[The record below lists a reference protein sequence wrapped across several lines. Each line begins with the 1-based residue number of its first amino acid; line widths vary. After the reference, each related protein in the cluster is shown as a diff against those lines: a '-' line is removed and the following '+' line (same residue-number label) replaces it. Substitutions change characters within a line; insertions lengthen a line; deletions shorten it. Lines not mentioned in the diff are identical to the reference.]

1 MATTKKNPVKIAV
14 FNQKGGV
21 AKTTTVFNMAG
32 ILAKSGAKVLVIDA
46 DPQANVSSSL
56 LFENIS
62 EYDRKYGTS
71 GQMLKNAKTLRDI
84 VERPECI
91 NDAIIKAK
99 FMLQD
104 KATPKWKGVDVIPAN
119 SMMSAMPPL
128 EDPDDEQSGLVI
140 LEAINRIRRTRKHM
154 YDYDYILFDLP
165 PFLGELT
172 IAVLAAVN
180 YILVPA
186 SVDSYSLNGFGALND
201 TVNYLVNSGRN
212 PDLRI
217 IGIFFTMMQANSYYI
232 GLYADAID
240 ALGDTFMKSTIRQN
254 VNARKANECGCPL
267 CWLKRNAG
275 ITKDYIHLT
284 EEVLRRCNLL
294 KEDEHLPNLADSGDN
309 YTNYLLTR

>member
-84 VERPECI
+84 AERPSCI

-99 FMLQD
+99 FMIQD
-104 KATPKWKGVDVIPAN
+104 KTKPKWRGVDVIPAN
-119 SMMSAMPPL
+119 SMMYDMPPL
-128 EDPDDEQSGLVI
+128 EDPDDEESGMVI
-140 LEAINRIRRTRKHM
+140 AHALEQIRRTRGHM
-154 YDYDYILFDLP
+154 YEYDYILFDLP
-165 PFLGELT
+165 PHLGELT
-172 IAVLAAVN
+172 ISILAAVN

-186 SVDSYSLNGFGALND
+186 SVDSYSLAGFGELMN
-201 TVNYLVNSGRN
+201 TVNFLVSSKRN
-212 PDLRI
+212 PNLSV
-217 IGIFFTMMQANSYYI
+217 IGIFFTMMQATPYYI
-232 GLYADAID
+232 SLYNETME
-240 ALGDTFMKSTIRQN
+240 ALGDTFMQSTIRQN
-254 VNARKANECGCPL
+254 VYAKKASECGCPL

-275 ITKDYIHLT
+275 ITKDYINLT
-284 EEVLRRCNLL
+284 EEVSRRCGKLG
-294 KEDEHLPNLADSGDN
+294 EDEHLPNLTDPQDN
-309 YTNYLLTR
+309 YTNYLLSR